1 MTNFLPNITRMMMP
15 GRIIL
20 CVLVMA
26 GSIGAQAQADLQISD
41 FLLTPG
47 DEHGFDYS
55 YSITN
60 AGNQSVS
67 SYAMK
72 CTFSATQ
79 TLSGFEYFTIQ
90 LPGDPATQFIGAGQT
105 ATRTGHFETAAVNK
119 LLPSGTWFVF
129 AVVNADRAV
138 TESNYDNNSTVSNNS
153 ITVASY
159 VAQFVTQ
166 PSVSSIMNNS
176 FVIGYTDDDH
186 LIRCYYRN
194 QFAGAPAPSA
204 DDMRSSSEILPDRP
218 LTILN
223 LSPAQ
228 TYDVYFMGEARD
240 GNVTPIYKVQAAT
253 TGSSSPAVSAS
264 VDQLSLYPT
273 GVGATSLPGFV
284 SIYGYHLAGPVV
296 VTASEGFVASLDD
309 VTYTQQVSIPAA
321 GFAGG
326 ATQLLF
332 VRSNPFD
339 SRGSKT
345 GSCTLTTTGSSNYV
359 MDLDVVIFS
368 RFITDFE
375 GVSSIDETGWIA
387 YSVSGG
393 PAWALN
399 SGDNTTV
406 MEMDGSVNGASE
418 NEDWLISPEMDLST
432 FTLVPALR
440 FRAYSSGA
448 GLPLALKYSADYPG
462 YGDPR
467 NSNWFD
473 ASVTLPAVDSKSWTN
488 VMLKLLDQGESMRFA
503 FVYKSTSTQASRW
516 SIDDWRITDNPVN
529 IPDNAIVFEDVSVGK
544 ASDARSIMVSVLGY
558 GSVTVT
564 ASDEFQVSSDGIVF
578 SPAIVVPEAD
588 IATGISLRVRY
599 FPKKYSD
606 EKLGSL
612 TFTGGSG
619 LSVVKN
625 VLVGRMGLTTAVE
638 EVTAGTGFLYPNPT
652 DGIVHVDLS
661 WPDPEAT
668 YPILVANSI
677 GGSVA
682 TLNAPAYALDNT
694 LTSIFTGLQPGVY
707 FVIIKGQSTTWRT
720 KLIRK

>member
-1 MTNFLPNITRMMMP
+1 M
-15 GRIIL
+15 
-20 CVLVMA
+20 
-26 GSIGAQAQADLQISD
+26 
-41 FLLTPG
+41 
-47 DEHGFDYS
+47 
-55 YSITN
+55 
-60 AGNQSVS
+60 
-67 SYAMK
+67 
-72 CTFSATQ
+72 
-79 TLSGFEYFTIQ
+79 
-90 LPGDPATQFIGAGQT
+90 
-105 ATRTGHFETAAVNK
+105 
-119 LLPSGTWFVF
+119 
-129 AVVNADRAV
+129 
-138 TESNYDNNSTVSNNS
+138 NS
-153 ITVASY
+153 
-159 VAQFVTQ
+159 
-166 PSVSSIMNNS
+166 S
-176 FVIGYTDDDH
+176 FVIGYATDGH
-186 LIRCYYRN
+186 LFHTYYRY
-194 QFAGAPAPSA
+194 QFGAAPAPSA
-204 DDMRSSSEILPDRP
+204 DDMRSSSDILPDKP
-218 LTILN
+218 LTISN

-240 GNVTPIYKVQAAT
+240 GNVTDIYKVQVET
-253 TGSSSPAVSAS
+253 TGSSSPAVSAA

-273 GVGATSLPGFV
+273 GVGAASLPAFV
-284 SIYGYHLAGPVV
+284 NVYGYHLAGPVV
-296 VTASEGFVASLDD
+296 VTASEGFVASLDNI
-309 VTYTQQVSIPAA
+309 TYLQQVSIPAA
-321 GFAGG
+321 SFAGG
-326 ATQLLF
+326 AMQLLF
-332 VRSNPFD
+332 VKANAFD

-345 GSCTLTTTGSSNYV
+345 GSCTFTTTGSSNYV

-375 GVSSIDETGWIA
+375 GVSAIDETGWVA
-387 YSVSGG
+387 YSVSGD
-393 PAWALN
+393 PAWALK
-399 SGDNTTV
+399 SSDNGTV
-406 MEMDGSVNGASE
+406 MEMDGSVNGGSE

-473 ASVTLPAVDSKSWTN
+473 ASVTLPPVDSKSWTS

-503 FVYKSTSTQASRW
+503 FVYKSTATQASRW

-529 IPDNAIVFEDVSVGK
+529 IPDDAIVFEDVSLGK
-544 ASDARSIMVSVLGY
+544 ASDAKSIMVSVVGY

-625 VLVGRMGLTTAVE
+625 VLVGRVGLTTAVE
-638 EVTAGTGFLYPNPT
+638 EVMAISGFLYPNPT

-661 WPDPEAT
+661 WSDPEAT
-668 YPILVANSI
+668 YPVLVANSI

-682 TLNAPAYALDNT
+682 TVNAPAYALDNT